1 MTVRYWSYGIRRAVH
16 TGRVSKKG
24 WAIIIMPLAVGLKL
38 IDLRARDKYYIQDK
52 TPVSI

>member
-1 MTVRYWSYGIRRAVH
+1 MGLEGPYIPGGLA
-16 TGRVSKKG
+16 KKVG
-24 WAIIIMPLAVGLKL
+24 LLYMPLAVGLKL